1 MIHEDKLTEGLKN
14 AFSLHFQQTVLS
26 SEITWQPT
34 RKEFP
39 GTHTFVLF
47 PWVKS
52 MKKNPLELGNLL
64 GEYLKD
70 NNYITQYNVINGFL
84 NVDIPQSIWI
94 DTLFSF
100 FEKDIHNFFSKKNKT
115 VVIEFS
121 SPNTNK
127 PLHLGHLR
135 NNFLGDS
142 LSRILSH
149 FGYTVHK
156 VCIVNDRGVHICK
169 SILAYIKFGNKETPD
184 SENIKGDHLVGKY
197 YVRFD
202 QEYKKEVEYLKNQ
215 GMDAE
220 TAEKESPLMKEIH
233 EMLLQWEQ
241 GDSKIREV
249 WKTMHGWVYA
259 GFDETYQ
266 KIGISFDK
274 IYYESTTYLLGK
286 NIVEEG
292 LKKNIFY
299 TQPDASVWVNVESD
313 KLDKKLLIR
322 SDGTSVYITQDL
334 GTCDMRYKD
343 FPFDTSIYV
352 VGNEQDYHFQVLFA
366 IVKKLEK
373 PYSGKLYHMSYGM
386 VDLPSGKMKSR
397 EGTVVDADELLNEMI
412 LTAEKHTKELGKVEG
427 ISEEEGKKLYKTL
440 GIGALK
446 FFLLKVDP
454 KKRMLFNPQESV
466 EFHGNTAPFIQYTY
480 ARISSILRKAKELDG
495 DYTSFKK
502 EQVLKIEPQ
511 ELILIK
517 IITLYEEII
526 HQAANEY
533 NPSLIA
539 QYVFDIAKEYN
550 KFYAEYSIFHN
561 EEKNV
566 IFFRI
571 ILSATVGK
579 IMKHLMSLLGIDV
592 PEKM

>member
-1 MIHEDKLTEGLKN
+1 M
-14 AFSLHFQQTVLS
+14 
-26 SEITWQPT
+26 
-34 RKEFP
+34 
-39 GTHTFVLF
+39 HTF
-47 PWVKS
+47 
-52 MKKNPLELGNLL
+52 
-64 GEYLKD
+64 
-70 NNYITQYNVINGFL
+70 FL
-84 NVDIPQSIWI
+84 
-94 DTLFSF
+94 
-100 FEKDIHNFFSKKNKT
+100 KKNKT
-115 VVIEFS
+115 MVIEFS

-142 LSRILSH
+142 LSRILAH

-169 SILAYIKFGNKETPD
+169 SILAYTKFGNKETPE

-202 QEYKKEVEYLKNQ
+202 QEYKKEVEYLKKQ
-215 GMDAE
+215 GIDPE

-233 EMLLQWEQ
+233 EILLQWEQ
-241 GDSKIREV
+241 GNPQIREV
-249 WKTMHGWVYA
+249 WKTMNNWVYA

-266 KIGISFDK
+266 KIGITFDT

-286 NIVEEG
+286 DIVEEG

-299 TQPDASVWVNVESD
+299 TKADKSIWVNLESD
-313 KLDKKLLIR
+313 KLDEKLLIR
-322 SDGTSVYITQDL
+322 ADGTSVYITQDL

-343 FPFDTSIYV
+343 FPFDTSVYV
-352 VGNEQDYHFQVLFA
+352 VGNEQDHHFQVLFA
-366 IVKKLEK
+366 IIKKLQK
-373 PYSGKLYHMSYGM
+373 PYSEKLYHMSYGM

-397 EGTVVDADELLNEMI
+397 EGTVVDADELIDEMI

-480 ARISSILRKAKELDG
+480 ARISSILRKAKELNM
-495 DYTSFKK
+495 DYTTFKK
-502 EQVLKIEPQ
+502 DQVPSIEPQ
-511 ELILIK
+511 ELTLIK
-517 IITLYEEII
+517 IITLYEENVT
-526 HQAANEY
+526 QAANDY
-533 NPSLIA
+533 NPSLIT

-561 EEKNV
+561 EKKNV
-566 IFFRI
+566 ILFRI

-579 IMKHLMSLLGIDV
+579 IMKHLMGLLGIDV